1 MSIAKIT
8 LINDDS
14 EASVEFSNI
23 PIGEVF
29 TLGKKTSY
37 AYIKVS
43 NDKAIRFPDIFLS
56 NVPSDLKVLPVE
68 AELTLRIK

>member
-14 EASVEFSNI
+14 KASVEFSNI
-23 PIGEVF
+23 PIGGAF
-29 TLGKKTSY
+29 TLGQKTSY

-43 NDKAIRFPDIFLS
+43 NDKAIRLPDIFLS
-56 NVPSDLKVLPVE
+56 NVSSDIKVLPVE